1 MVPFLKKILLVL
13 TAVLIQVDLSAKN
26 YSYLEYIY
34 ALTKKRNAE
43 EPGSAKNILY
53 NSYLQRVG
61 LLKDDSISMLAT
73 SYITEG
79 SKSTTVLDELN
90 KFLDRQVQS
99 TAS

>member
-1 MVPFLKKILLVL
+1 M
-13 TAVLIQVDLSAKN
+13 QVDLSAKN

-34 ALTKKRNAE
+34 ALTKKRDAE
-43 EPGSAKNILY
+43 EPGSAKNLLY
-53 NSYLQRVG
+53 ITYLQRVG
-61 LLKDDSISMLAT
+61 VLKDDCISMLAS

-79 SKSTTVLDELN
+79 SKSTTILDELN